1 MPTLPPLL
9 PVQRGL
15 ECRLRCL
22 RPVLLLPVGDSRDHL
37 RRLLAVFGVVVPRR
51 QSDEGVE
58 VRQDV
63 RVEDLLALDLH
74 SEPVVRVTQGS
85 HERTKVAESVGEEVD
100 PERSIDSLGLNV
112 KFCLSNV
119 VVGAVIV
126 APVVALCEERPEG
139 ICKANLKCYNE

>member
-74 SEPVVRVTQGS
+74 FEPVVRVTQGS

-126 APVVALCEERPEG
+126 APVVALCEERPEA
-139 ICKANLKCYNE
+139 ICKAN